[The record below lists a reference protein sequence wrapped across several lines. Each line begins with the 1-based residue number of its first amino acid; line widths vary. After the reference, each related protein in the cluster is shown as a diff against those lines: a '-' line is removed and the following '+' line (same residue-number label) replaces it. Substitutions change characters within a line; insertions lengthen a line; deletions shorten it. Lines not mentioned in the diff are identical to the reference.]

1 MCYSTWGIVKECL
14 LGLCYLIFIYFA
26 FTVIHRSQTV
36 VRDEEVVSSGG
47 APTPAGTSMYHVID
61 IGRYKLANYTQC
73 KHKYTGGEGRRQ
85 AQSIT

>member
-1 MCYSTWGIVKECL
+1 MLFNLGDSQRMPFGPL
-14 LGLCYLIFIYFA
+14 LFNFYLLC
-26 FTVIHRSQTV
+26 IHSHTQKPDV